1 MHGAALAVAEAGF
14 GNRFAETGPLEWVVA
29 GVLAVAETL
38 AVVGAVGVVVA
49 AVAVAVLPVPVP
61 VPELAPAV
69 PVVLAGAGAV
79 VVADV
84 AVVAAVA
91 AVVAAAAAAVAVGT
105 WVALIDGV
113 AAHVAYIEPAGPAN
127 VWAWGV

>member
-1 MHGAALAVAEAGF
+1 MAEAGF

-91 AVVAAAAAAVAVGT
+91 AVVAAAAAVAVGT